1 MIQSALQLLAI
12 REGKTTLDMALDNY
26 SLWYNANQSL
36 SLNKEYEIT
45 NGQNSKRKLTR
56 ADSKEVLEQ
65 LDFWD
70 KEVKRIQSIESGSIS
85 TALPK
90 FHTVYT
96 VNGCLR

>member
-1 MIQSALQLLAI
+1 MAKNALQLLAE
-12 REGKTTLDMALDNY
+12 RENKSALEMALDNY

-36 SLNKEYEIT
+36 SFNKEYEIS

-70 KEVKRIQSIESGSIS
+70 KEVKRIQSIETTGIDS
-85 TALPK
+85 TLPK
-90 FHTVYT
+90 FHTIYT
-96 VNGCLR
+96 KSCL